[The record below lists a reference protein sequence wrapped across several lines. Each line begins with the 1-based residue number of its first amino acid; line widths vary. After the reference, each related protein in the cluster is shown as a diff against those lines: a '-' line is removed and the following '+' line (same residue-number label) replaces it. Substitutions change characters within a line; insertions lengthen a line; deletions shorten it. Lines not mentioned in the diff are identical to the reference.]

1 MVQQIVKPLE
11 DQLAAIEEK
20 LEVLQETSNDNEQ
33 YSRRYN
39 IRIYGVDQPAFDEE
53 NEDNVALQANE
64 NCAKTVIDLC
74 TQELGIMVERNEI
87 DRAHRIGR
95 PNQDGQRALIVKFHG
110 HESKRKVMRAKWR
123 LKGKKVFINED
134 LTWL

>member
-1 MVQQIVKPLE
+1 MIEKVQQIVKPLE

-20 LEVLQETSNDNEQ
+20 LEVLPETSNDNEQ

-64 NCAKTVIDLC
+64 NCAKTVIDL
-74 TQELGIMVERNEI
+74 
-87 DRAHRIGR
+87 
-95 PNQDGQRALIVKFHG
+95 
-110 HESKRKVMRAKWR
+110 S
-123 LKGKKVFINED
+123 LKS
-134 LTWL
+134 WA